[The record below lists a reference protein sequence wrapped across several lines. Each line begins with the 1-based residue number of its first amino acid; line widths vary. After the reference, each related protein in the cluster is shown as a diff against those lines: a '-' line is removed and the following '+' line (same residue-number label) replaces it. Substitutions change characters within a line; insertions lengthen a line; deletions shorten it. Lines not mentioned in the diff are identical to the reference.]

1 MLDLLQEKRSDLADA
16 VDAVNRAIAAEE
28 EDAGLWRVAFIL
40 AQAALFSENGMVTE
54 ELCAVAKMSEP
65 TMSKKRKRI
74 KELGFFTRGAQGQ
87 SEVLFIG
94 FEEDGQCVNALFYPT
109 EITKTRFCKLWQLA
123 DFGRE
128 K

>member
-1 MLDLLQEKRSDLADA
+1 MCSGQDVRAHHVQEAQAHQR
-16 VDAVNRAIAAEE
+16 
-28 EDAGLWRVAFIL
+28 AGL
-40 AQAALFSENGMVTE
+40 
-54 ELCAVAKMSEP
+54 
-65 TMSKKRKRI
+65 
-74 KELGFFTRGAQGQ
+74 FTRGAQGQ